1 MVAVTMKRRTDPEC
15 TAPIKKQKKRVAE
28 LALNLS
34 STSDDEPPSSVNHA
48 AKGMLACMGLR
59 SLAFR
64 LFESLVSGWSRIQST
79 APWGKVG
86 KFYRETLA
94 IESSILSFY

>member
-1 MVAVTMKRRTDPEC
+1 MSSPLSGFMVAVTMKRRNDPEC

-48 AKGMLACMGLR
+48 AKGMLAC
-59 SLAFR
+59 
-64 LFESLVSGWSRIQST
+64 V
-79 APWGKVG
+79 V
-86 KFYRETLA
+86 
-94 IESSILSFY
+94 